1 MVRFALESIRV
12 QNYDNWEICFVD
24 DTETGTG
31 KQSVKDIFGND
42 SRVQY
47 VCTYDSPD
55 QKQSQG
61 GSRVGYYWNQA
72 IYNSDAEIS
81 FVLCDDDYLHK
92 TYLSSLSEWY
102 SKHPD
107 TMYAHSDFILY
118 DPFSIRTI
126 EEIDLNSIYE
136 SYTNCN
142 GHTLK
147 QRVCEVNCDTP
158 AAGVLDASQ
167 VSWRNS
173 IFKDKG
179 VKFDDLKGE
188 QSRNFDFVLFTQLD
202 RLFGNSTYTEIIG
215 QYKGDHSDQFGRR
228 VDKDNLNKPLDL
240 DFAPY

>member
-47 VCTYDSPD
+47 VCTYDSFD

-92 TYLSSLSEWY
+92 TYLSNLSEWY

-126 EEIDLNSIYE
+126 GEIDLNSIYE
-136 SYTNCN
+136 SYTNYN

-173 IFKDKG
+173 IFKNKG

-228 VDKDNLNKPLDL
+228 VDKGNLNKPLDL